1 METKYKKIN
10 ECIYRKGLRDE
21 ATLGIV
27 PNKTSGY
34 EVILC
39 IYANM
44 IEHEHV
50 NSLEEAKKILD
61 KLYNKHKGVIKK

>member
-44 IEHEHV
+44 IEHENV